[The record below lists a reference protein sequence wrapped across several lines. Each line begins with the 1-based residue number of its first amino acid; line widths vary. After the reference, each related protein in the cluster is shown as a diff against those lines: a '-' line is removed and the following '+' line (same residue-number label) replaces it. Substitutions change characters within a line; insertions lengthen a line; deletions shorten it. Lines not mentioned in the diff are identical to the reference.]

1 MKNYS
6 QKTQNLFWGF
16 IIILLGILLLL
27 NEFDVLD
34 IGDLWPLLIIAL
46 GLWLILKPKSGHD
59 DASGFGSGFGDQT
72 YVTDTEEVIESNT
85 FGDMKVTVKSKNFK
99 NGRITATF
107 GDLNV
112 DLTELDIETG
122 EQTLRLSTNFG
133 DMKVAVPKNIP
144 FSIQANNTAGDM
156 RIFEEKRS
164 GWKQTAT
171 YASEGYDS
179 AEKKLKI
186 VTSQLFGD
194 LKVW

>member
-1 MKNYS
+1 MKTYS

-16 IIILLGILLLL
+16 MIILLGILLLL
-27 NEFDVLD
+27 NEFNILD

-46 GLWLILKPKSGHD
+46 GVWLILKPKSGHD
-59 DASGFGSGFGDQT
+59 DSPGFGSGFGDQT

-85 FGDMKVTVKSKNFK
+85 FGDIKVTVKSKNFK
-99 NGRITATF
+99 SGHISTTF
-107 GDLNV
+107 GDVNV
-112 DLTELDIETG
+112 DLTELDIESG
-122 EQTLRLSTNFG
+122 EQTLRLNTNFG
-133 DMKVAVPKNIP
+133 DMKIAVPKNIP

-164 GWKQTAT
+164 GWKQAAT
-171 YASEGYDS
+171 YASEGYDT

-186 VTSQLFGD
+186 VASQLFGD

>member
-1 MKNYS
+1 MKTYS

-16 IIILLGILLLL
+16 MIILLGILLLL
-27 NEFDVLD
+27 NEFNILD

-46 GLWLILKPKSGHD
+46 GVWLILKPKSGHHD
-59 DASGFGSGFGDQT
+59 SPGFGSGFGDQT

-85 FGDMKVTVKSKNFK
+85 FGDIKVTVKSKNFK
-99 NGRITATF
+99 RGRITTTF
-107 GDLNV
+107 GDVNV

-171 YASEGYDS
+171 YVSEGYDT

-186 VTSQLFGD
+186 VASQLFGD